1 MRKQYISLNFAIV
14 LVVVLGFASFSWGHT
29 DVSPAAAKA
38 MIDNCAM
45 ELIVV
50 DVRRLADEYCGAG
63 GHIPGALNYPWEA
76 EFKSRCGELP
86 KEAHILLVCG
96 VGGRS
101 HQAAQWLDGLHFS
114 NVYDMTG
121 GMSAWPYETVTCVD
135 TDGDGTNNDLDNCP
149 AILNPGQDDADSDDI
164 GNVCDNCVN
173 DYNPLQIDCDNDG
186 VGDICDE
193 HTIDTD
199 GDKVDDNCDNCP
211 DNNNVNQCDSYPP
224 QGNECGD
231 ACECEGDFN
240 GDGKVDGTD
249 AANFKADFGRGGLND
264 PCSNA
269 KPCNGDFTCDG
280 NVSGTD
286 AALFKG
292 DFGRSSF
299 NNPCS
304 ACLTEPWC
312 AYP

>member
-1 MRKQYISLNFAIV
+1 MKLNSFLFLLAFFWFTAFA
-14 LVVVLGFASFSWGHT
+14 WGHT
-29 DVSPAAAKA
+29 DVSTTQAKA
-38 MIDNCAM
+38 MIDNCAI

-76 EFKSRCGELP
+76 EFKARCGELP

-101 HQAAQWLDGLHFS
+101 QQAAAWLDGLDYS
-114 NVYDMTG
+114 YVYDMTG
-121 GMSAWPYETVTCVD
+121 GMSAWPYDTVMCVD

-149 AILNPGQDDADSDDI
+149 AVPNAGQDDADSDDI

-199 GDKVDDNCDNCP
+199 GDRVDDICDNCP
-211 DNNNVNQCDSYPP
+211 DNTNVKQCDSYPP
-224 QGNECGD
+224 GGNGIGD
-231 ACECEGDFN
+231 ACECEGNFN
-240 GDGKVDGTD
+240 CTVDQDVDGSD
-249 AANFKADFGRGGLND
+249 ASIFKTDFGRSIILD
-264 PCSNA
+264 PCTIAS
-269 KPCNGDFTCDG
+269 PCNGDFTCDG
-280 NVSGTD
+280 DVDGTD
-286 AALFKG
+286 ASLFKA
-292 DFGRSSF
+292 DFGRSSLQ
-299 NNPCS
+299 NPCPICS
-304 ACLTEPWC
+304 GGVWC
-312 AYP
+312 SY